1 MTALVVGGA
10 ASGKSQLAEQ
20 LILQST
26 ARPRVYIATM
36 QVWDSESERRV
47 QKHRAMRAEKQFS
60 TLEVPLGLLA
70 AAESVPPGSA
80 VLLEDL
86 TNLCAGEMFSP
97 QGAGENTEKAI
108 LAGVKA
114 LAERCALLVIVS
126 GDVAGGG
133 LDYAGDT
140 PAYVYTLAKL
150 NNAAAA
156 MADCVYEAVGGLQIQ
171 HK

>member
-1 MTALVVGGA
+1 
-10 ASGKSQLAEQ
+10 
-20 LILQST
+20 
-26 ARPRVYIATM
+26 M

-114 LAERCALLVIVS
+114 LAEKCALLVMVS

>member
-1 MTALVVGGA
+1 MIIKVRATVEKYGMLRKGAKVVAAVSGGSDSMAMLYILNSLKEEFGFELCAAHVNHGLRGESADRDERLV
-10 ASGKSQLAEQ
+10 
-20 LILQST
+20 
-26 ARPRVYIATM
+26 
-36 QVWDSESERRV
+36 
-47 QKHRAMRAEKQFS
+47 AEK
-60 TLEVPLGLLA
+60 
-70 AAESVPPGSA
+70 
-80 VLLEDL
+80 
-86 TNLCAGEMFSP
+86 
-97 QGAGENTEKAI
+97 
-108 LAGVKA
+108 
-114 LAERCALLVIVS
+114 CALLVIVS

>member
-1 MTALVVGGA
+1 
-10 ASGKSQLAEQ
+10 
-20 LILQST
+20 
-26 ARPRVYIATM
+26 
-36 QVWDSESERRV
+36 
-47 QKHRAMRAEKQFS
+47 MRAEKQFS

-114 LAERCALLVIVS
+114 LAEKCALLVIVS
-126 GDVAGGG
+126 GDVASGG

-140 PAYVYTLAKL
+140 PAYVYTLAQL
-150 NNAAAA
+150 NNAVAA